1 MQYVGID
8 WAYRHARWCA
18 ISEHG
23 ELTAEATT
31 PADEHGLLRLV
42 TRLGPEV
49 KACIEMM
56 SGAAWVR
63 DRLVAGGWQVEV
75 ADARKVKALAP
86 LAAKTDKVDARLL
99 ATLCFRDLVPAVW
112 LPSLSE
118 RALREQLK
126 RRAHLIRLRSSA
138 KNRSFGLLSQWGL
151 RLSLQRLREPDAMEL
166 LQSRGVPEVWRR
178 SVFEALA
185 LVDHLD
191 RRLAPLERELLPLA
205 RADRRV
211 QLLESIP
218 GVASI
223 LGLTFAVEIG
233 EVSRFPTARKLVGY
247 SGLTPSV
254 RQSGQSSRTGRL
266 SKAGSATLRWAAV
279 EAAQH
284 AWRESN
290 PWHRLYRDVK
300 QRSGKTN
307 AAKSAVARKVLIAA
321 WHVLSRQE
329 PFKPSRSGGDIPVP
343 ASSPQPLAA

>member
-1 MQYVGID
+1 M
-8 WAYRHARWCA
+8 
-18 ISEHG
+18 
-23 ELTAEATT
+23 
-31 PADEHGLLRLV
+31 
-42 TRLGPEV
+42 
-49 KACIEMM
+49 
-56 SGAAWVR
+56 
-63 DRLVAGGWQVEV
+63 
-75 ADARKVKALAP
+75 
-86 LAAKTDKVDARLL
+86 
-99 ATLCFRDLVPAVW
+99 VPAVW
-112 LPSLSE
+112 VPSLSE
-118 RALREQLK
+118 RALSERLK

-151 RLSLQRLREPDAMEL
+151 RFSLSRLREADAPEL
-166 LQSRGVPEVWRR
+166 LESRGVPEVWRR
-178 SVFEALA
+178 SVFEAVA

-191 RRLAPLERELLPLA
+191 RRIAPLERELLALA

-247 SGLTPSV
+247 SGLTPSI
-254 RQSGQSSRTGRL
+254 RQSGESSRTGRL

-279 EAAQH
+279 EAGQH

-300 QRSGKTN
+300 QRTGKTN

-321 WHVLSRQE
+321 WHVLSRGE
-329 PFKPSRSGGDIPVP
+329 PFKPSRSGGTPSRQAP
-343 ASSPQPLAA
+343 AAPL